1 MAGASSASTRSRRT
15 GTCRGA
21 AVPAASSLGFMRF
34 LLPFRFRGIGLEM
47 NLRLRPDSVI
57 WVSRDVWFPPPTPG
71 AGEGAPGAAGGS
83 HTPRVVAASDDA
95 GQDLLGQG
103 GELLLLAGE
112 VGGPGLGVPDLHAR
126 VGTDDHA
133 VTVEPGVVAQR
144 TRDRHPTLLVRHVVV
159 RGGEE
164 HAAVV
169 AGALRRQRDLT
180 ESFGQSGELGGGKD
194 IEASL
199 LPLCHH
205 ESLRQLV
212 PELGRQ
218 EQPALVV
225 ETWRV
230 GAEEHA
236 PPPTSARRALPV
248 PLGSP
253 MSGSISRHCTPLCS
267 PVNQI
272 GGGPRHPDPLGAPFF
287 APPAHLPR
295 QPNRR
300 VRAPPEAARDTFLA
314 TRRDTSVT
322 QPFWRP
328 AVKVPNSL

>member
-1 MAGASSASTRSRRT
+1 MVGASSASIRSRRT
-15 GTCRGA
+15 GPCRGA
-21 AVPAASSLGFMRF
+21 AVHAASSLGFMRF

-83 HTPRVVAASDDA
+83 HTPRVDVAASDDA

-112 VGGPGLGVPDLHAR
+112 VGVPGLGVPDLDAR

-133 VTVEPGVVAQR
+133 VAVEPGVVAQR

-169 AGALRRQRDLT
+169 AGTLRRQRDLA
-180 ESFGQSGELGGGKD
+180 ESLGQPGELGGRKD
-194 IEASL
+194 IKASL

-205 ESLRQLV
+205 ESFRQLV

-218 EQPALVV
+218 EQPALVI

-236 PPPTSARRALPV
+236 PPPTTSACRAGSHCRRVTLPCV
-248 PLGSP
+248 TLPLWL
-253 MSGSISRHCTPLCS
+253 HLAPLYS
-267 PVNQI
+267 T
-272 GGGPRHPDPLGAPFF
+272 L
-287 APPAHLPR
+287 LPR
-295 QPNRR
+295 QPTRR
-300 VRAPPEAARDTFLA
+300 VGAPPEPARPTF
-314 TRRDTSVT
+314 
-322 QPFWRP
+322 
-328 AVKVPNSL
+328 